1 MNKEINFYES
11 KLQDLYSRLGK
22 ANELVND
29 LKESK
34 ENVMQTLEK

>member
-1 MNKEINFYES
+1 MNKEIDYYEN

-22 ANELVND
+22 ANELVQD

-34 ENVMQTLEK
+34 ENVISALEK